1 MPEPRRRHVW
11 ILFPLFVLSGA
22 SGLCFEILW
31 ARQLQVVLGATSKAI
46 ASVVSLFM
54 LGLALGGTW
63 GARWA
68 MRVRRPAMAYGAAEL
83 GIGLCAAVVTVVL
96 PGLES
101 VSSVDLRYLV
111 AALCLLLPST
121 LMGLTFPFVM
131 QVCDPGGRSGGG
143 GLYAANT
150 AGATLGCMLAG
161 FLGIGGLGIRATAGI
176 AALANLLC
184 GLTAVLVF
192 RRVAK
197 AVQQAPID
205 EAAPVPSAEADPRR
219 RPLVF
224 AAAGLAGAS
233 ALGVEILWTRVLIPY
248 VNSSS
253 YAFSAILATYLAGLA
268 LGAGWVARR
277 CVRLSPTQMARL
289 FGALQLGLVVLVWS
303 TPRLLHMA
311 EALVPGYVGVRQITS
326 LTGGLAM
333 MAGVFAKAA
342 IVVLLPTFLMGASL
356 PLCIAQVA
364 RTGLA
369 GGAAVGRV
377 VALNT
382 VGGVAGSLLA
392 GFALL
397 PGLGSGRALLVVGF
411 GNFLAA
417 LLVLV
422 PNSTRGSRRLASL
435 AITVAVAL
443 LALALRPADSPP
455 FLGRLAQGARPLL
468 VDEGPQDTT
477 AVIEQGPPGKRD
489 RIILSNGVSYAGD
502 APASQRYMGLLGHLP
517 VLLSDDAGQ
526 CLVIC
531 VGTGTT
537 AANLATHDE
546 VRQLDLVDISPA
558 IHKTLPLFAHVNHSV
573 WKDPRVQM
581 HEADGRQFM
590 TRAPRNYGVIT
601 LEPPPPRA
609 AGAASLYTIG
619 FYKRARA
626 SLRPGG
632 AIAQWLPLHGLTEAE
647 IFMLARTFLAVFPDA
662 ALFLLNPDEAALLG
676 SPSPLVF
683 DVDRVR
689 RRLESPAVLAALA
702 RIGFA
707 TDDAGH
713 LAADLLALAP
723 VSGPALREMVGEG
736 PVVTDNRPLIE
747 QFGFVLAGDASAR
760 LDPDGRRG
768 LLRQLAHITAPA
780 LHIRGAVLPDLPAAA
795 EALRMRILAWLAQ
808 AEGDP
813 AARPSPRPM
822 PVGR

>member
-1 MPEPRRRHVW
+1 
-11 ILFPLFVLSGA
+11 
-22 SGLCFEILW
+22 
-31 ARQLQVVLGATSKAI
+31 
-46 ASVVSLFM
+46 
-54 LGLALGGTW
+54 
-63 GARWA
+63 
-68 MRVRRPAMAYGAAEL
+68 
-83 GIGLCAAVVTVVL
+83 
-96 PGLES
+96 
-101 VSSVDLRYLV
+101 
-111 AALCLLLPST
+111 
-121 LMGLTFPFVM
+121 
-131 QVCDPGGRSGGG
+131 
-143 GLYAANT
+143 
-150 AGATLGCMLAG
+150 
-161 FLGIGGLGIRATAGI
+161 
-176 AALANLLC
+176 
-184 GLTAVLVF
+184 
-192 RRVAK
+192 
-197 AVQQAPID
+197 
-205 EAAPVPSAEADPRR
+205 
-219 RPLVF
+219 
-224 AAAGLAGAS
+224 
-233 ALGVEILWTRVLIPY
+233 
-248 VNSSS
+248 
-253 YAFSAILATYLAGLA
+253 
-268 LGAGWVARR
+268 
-277 CVRLSPTQMARL
+277 
-289 FGALQLGLVVLVWS
+289 
-303 TPRLLHMA
+303 
-311 EALVPGYVGVRQITS
+311 
-326 LTGGLAM
+326 
-333 MAGVFAKAA
+333 
-342 IVVLLPTFLMGASL
+342 
-356 PLCIAQVA
+356 
-364 RTGLA
+364 
-369 GGAAVGRV
+369 
-377 VALNT
+377 
-382 VGGVAGSLLA
+382 
-392 GFALL
+392 
-397 PGLGSGRALLVVGF
+397 LLVVGF

-780 LHIRGAVLPDLPAAA
+780 LHIRGVALPDLPAAA

>member
-1 MPEPRRRHVW
+1 MLESRRRPGW

-46 ASVVSLFM
+46 AGVVSLFM
-54 LGLALGGTW
+54 LGLALGGTL

-68 MRVRRPAMAYGAAEL
+68 IRVRRPARAYGAAEL

-96 PGLES
+96 PHLEGVGS
-101 VSSVDLRYLV
+101 VGLRYLV
-111 AALCLLLPST
+111 AALCLVLPST
-121 LMGLTFPFVM
+121 LMGLTFPLVM
-131 QVCDPGGRSGGG
+131 QACDPGGRGGGG

-176 AALANLLC
+176 AAAGNLLC
-184 GLTAVLVF
+184 GLTALLFF
-192 RRVAK
+192 RRVVA
-197 AVQQAPID
+197 AAYHAPID
-205 EAAPVPSAEADPRR
+205 GTAPEPSAETDPRV

-224 AAAGLAGAS
+224 AAAGMAGAS
-233 ALGVEILWTRVLIPY
+233 ALGAEILWTRVLVPC

-268 LGAGWVARR
+268 LGATWVARR
-277 CVRLSPTQMARL
+277 CVRLSSFQMARL
-289 FGALQLGLVVLVWS
+289 FGLLQLGLVVLVWA
-303 TPRLLHMA
+303 TPRLLRVA
-311 EALVPGYVGVRQITS
+311 ETLVPGYVGIRQITS
-326 LTGGLAM
+326 LAGGLAM

-342 IVVLLPTFLMGASL
+342 IVVLVPTFLMGASL

-369 GGAAVGRV
+369 GGAAAGRV

-382 VGGVAGSLLA
+382 VGGVAGSVLA

-397 PGLGSGRALLVVGF
+397 PGLGSGKALLVVGL
-411 GNFLAA
+411 GNFVAA
-417 LLVLV
+417 LLLLV
-422 PNSTRGSRRLASL
+422 PKTPRGSRRLA
-435 AITVAVAL
+435 T
-443 LALALRPADSPP
+443 LALTAVLVLLLLVIGHADAPP
-455 FLGRLAQGARPLL
+455 FLGRLAQGAQPLL

-477 AVIEQGPPGKRD
+477 AVIEQGPPGR
-489 RIILSNGVSYAGD
+489 RNRTILSNGVSYAGD
-502 APASQRYMGLLGHLP
+502 APAAQRYMGLLGHLP
-517 VLLSDDAGQ
+517 VLLSDDAAQ
-526 CLVIC
+526 SLVIC

-546 VRQLDLVDISPA
+546 VRQIDLVDISPA
-558 IHKTLPLFAHVNHSV
+558 VHKTLPLFAHVNHSV
-573 WKDPRVQM
+573 WNDARVRM
-581 HEADGRQFM
+581 HEADGRQFV
-590 TRAPRNYGVIT
+590 TRTPQNYGVIT

-619 FYKRARA
+619 FYERARA

-632 AIAQWLPLHGLTEAE
+632 VIAQWLPLHGLTEAE
-647 IFMLARTFLAVFPDA
+647 ILMLARTFLTVFPEA

-689 RRLESPAVLAALA
+689 RRLESPAVRAALA

-707 TDDAGH
+707 TDDTSH

-723 VSGPALREMVGEG
+723 VSGPALRELVGDG
-736 PVVTDNRPLIE
+736 PVVTDDRPLIE
-747 QFGFVLAGDASAR
+747 QFGFILATDASWR

-768 LLRQLAHITAPA
+768 LLRRLADRPAPA
-780 LHIRGAVLPDLPAAA
+780 LPSRGAALPDLTAAR
-795 EALRMRILAWLAQ
+795 ETLRSRILAWLAQ
-808 AEGDP
+808 VERTP
-813 AARPSPRPM
+813 AAG
-822 PVGR
+822 GRRLY